1 MSRRTDP
8 VESMWAHAWEM
19 LSQAERMHRQF
30 FRLASSPRGQAV
42 WEPPADVFEDGR
54 EVVIVVAMPG
64 VPAESVEVI
73 VDAGTLTVRGERPF
87 PANASGC
94 AVRQLELPYGYF
106 ERRLALPP
114 GSFTLDSHELS
125 HGCLVLR
132 FRKHG

>member
-1 MSRRTDP
+1 
-8 VESMWAHAWEM
+8 MWAHAWEM

-30 FRLASSPRGQAV
+30 FRLASSPRARAV
-42 WEPPADVFEDGR
+42 WEPPADVFEDAR
-54 EVVIVVAMPG
+54 EVVVVVAMPG
-64 VPAESVEVI
+64 VPVEAVEAI
-73 VDAGTLTVRGERPF
+73 VEAGTLTVRGERPF

-106 ERRLALPP
+106 ERRIALPASALALE
-114 GSFTLDSHELS
+114 SHELT

>member
-30 FRLASSPRGQAV
+30 FRLTSSPRAQAT
-42 WEPPADVFEDGR
+42 WEPPADVFEDAR
-54 EVVIVVAMPG
+54 EVVVVVAMPG
-64 VPAESVEVI
+64 VPAEAIEVV

-106 ERRLALPP
+106 ERRIALPP
-114 GSFTLDSHELS
+114 GVHALDSHELA

>member
-1 MSRRTDP
+1 
-8 VESMWAHAWEM
+8 MWAHAWEM

-30 FRLASSPRGQAV
+30 FRLASSPRAQAV

-54 EVVIVVAMPG
+54 EVVVVVAMPG
-64 VPAESVEVI
+64 VPAESVEAI

-106 ERRLALPP
+106 ERRIELPP
-114 GSFTLDSHELS
+114 GSFALDSHELS
-125 HGCLVLR
+125 QGCLVLR